1 MQTVAEE
8 PTVNDSLGLPQ
19 RLKQA
24 FAASLLA
31 RLSLGVLAL
40 LYGLALFADILAP
53 YAADDEARD
62 HSWAAPSHIHVRD
75 AGHWKRPF
83 VRPTSFAFDE
93 NAERIWKE
101 DSSKSASLQL
111 WVASPGTRL
120 WGILPVN
127 HRLLGVDAHFGA
139 RFYLLGADSR
149 GRDLFSRIL
158 YGSRISLTIGIF
170 GVSVTLLLAMLVG
183 GAAGYFGGKTDA
195 VLMRI
200 CEVVMLVP
208 GFYLMMLLR
217 AVLPLEWSSIS
228 VYFAIV
234 LILSFIGWAGLARI
248 LRGMILSIANL
259 DYVTASKAL
268 GMPAWKILWRHVL
281 PQTFGYL
288 AITATLSIPSYIVA
302 ESGLSLLGLG
312 IQDPQSSWGNLLSE
326 AMSISEIR
334 LHPWSLLPGVF
345 LFLAVMSFN
354 LSGDCL
360 RDALDPRGQ
369 DAE

>member
-75 AGHWKRPF
+75 AGQWKRPF

-127 HRLLGVDAHFGA
+127 HRLLGVDAHSGA

-228 VYFAIV
+228 EYFAIV
-234 LILSFIGWAGLARI
+234 LILSFVGWAGLARI